1 MLMASLSSIVATC
14 PLAAALTRPQTA
26 RSCLVRAL
34 PLAARV
40 SGDRAARRYI
50 AERRRE
56 FAPGLMGFRRGP
68 RLPPPS
74 PAERRQIFLQRGERL
89 LFALNPSRLLIRRL
103 LRDHSPVVRKG
114 LDLVG
119 ARLTPLELRTE
130 NFEQGA
136 FQKAIYMV
144 EAYGS
149 RCARQDY
156 GGIFTSERPRQ
167 PMLLTVNVTRAV
179 AYYLARYRARFRYGI
194 LLRVRRVRF
203 SLATLNQVYARIS
216 SDSSHGR
223 LHLNINRVALNV
235 QANRID
241 VGLGHPSRRAARL
254 LRRRYGPAV
263 HVDPNPV
270 PPAMPLAGH

>member
-1 MLMASLSSIVATC
+1 
-14 PLAAALTRPQTA
+14 
-26 RSCLVRAL
+26 
-34 PLAARV
+34 
-40 SGDRAARRYI
+40 
-50 AERRRE
+50 
-56 FAPGLMGFRRGP
+56 MGFRRGP

-74 PAERRQIFLQRGERL
+74 PAERRQISIQRAERL

-130 NFEQGA
+130 NFEQGP
-136 FQKAIYMV
+136 FQQALSRV
-144 EAYGS
+144 DAYGS
-149 RCARQDY
+149 RCARQDH

-179 AYYLARYRARFRYGI
+179 SYYLAHYRSNFRYGI
-194 LLRVRRVRF
+194 LLRVQRVRF
-203 SLATLNQVYARIS
+203 SLATLGRVQARIT
-216 SDSSHGR
+216 SDWNRGR
-223 LHLNINRVALNV
+223 VHLGINRIALNV

-241 VGLGHPSRRAARL
+241 VGLGHPSHRAARI

-263 HVDPNPV
+263 HMDPNPV
-270 PPAMPLAGH
+270 PPATPLAGR